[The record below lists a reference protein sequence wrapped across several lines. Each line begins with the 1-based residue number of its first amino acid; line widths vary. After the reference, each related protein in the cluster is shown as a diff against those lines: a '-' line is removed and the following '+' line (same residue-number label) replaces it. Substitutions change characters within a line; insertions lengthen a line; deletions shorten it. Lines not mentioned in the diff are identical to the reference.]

1 MSEIDIS
8 TWKSDIESATD
19 CMCEMMMEDFETKSD
34 IFAYVTDN
42 SLDAD
47 VAEWVL
53 GASCMSDYVIEMYE
67 AVAKESKKWFEIKLL
82 GTY

>member
-8 TWKSDIESATD
+8 KWYSDIESATD
-19 CMCEMMMEDFETKSD
+19 CMCEMMMEDFETKKD
-34 IFAYVTDN
+34 VFDYVVKH
-42 SLDAD
+42 SLDAE
-47 VAEWVL
+47 VSEWVL
-53 GASCMSDYVIEMYE
+53 GASCASDYVIEMYE